1 MARTNATTV
10 DEYLQEL
17 PAERREVM
25 AAMREFIL
33 RNLPKGY
40 REAMSWGCICYEI
53 PLETFP
59 DTYNGQPLGYVGLA
73 AQKDSYSLY
82 LMGVYGDPTKRV
94 ELEKGFAKLGKK
106 MNMGKSCLRFKRT
119 EDLPLGTIAKLIAGT
134 PPKKM
139 LAMYEAARAQ
149 SKKKRATKR
158 A

>member
-1 MARTNATTV
+1 MAQSRAATV

-25 AAMREFIL
+25 AAMRELIL

-40 REAMSWGCICYEI
+40 REAMDWGCICYEV

-59 DTYNGQPLGYVGLA
+59 DTYNGKPLGYVALA

-82 LMGVYGDPTKRV
+82 LMGVYGDPKKR
-94 ELEKGFAKLGKK
+94 EMLEKAFAKLGKK

-119 EDLPLGTIAKLIAGT
+119 EDLPLDTIAKLIAGT

-139 LAMYEAARAQ
+139 IAFHEAARAE
-149 SKKKRATKR
+149 SKKRRAKRA
-158 A
+158 

>member
-1 MARTNATTV
+1 MAQSHAATV
-10 DEYLQEL
+10 DDYLQEL

-25 AAMREFIL
+25 AAVRELIL

-40 REAMSWGCICYEI
+40 REAMSFGCICYEI

-59 DTYNGQPLGYVGLA
+59 DTYNGQPLGYIGLA

-82 LMGVYGDPTKRV
+82 LMGVYGDPKKR
-94 ELEKGFAKLGKK
+94 ETLEKGFAKLGKK

-119 EDLPLGTIAKLIAGT
+119 EDLPLDTIAKLIAGT

-139 LAMYEAARAQ
+139 IAIHEAARTE
-149 SKKKRATKR
+149 SKKRRAAKRA
-158 A
+158 

>member
-1 MARTNATTV
+1 MARTYAANV

-17 PAERREVM
+17 PEERRAVM
-25 AAMREFIL
+25 HTMRELIL

-40 REAMSWGCICYEI
+40 REAMSWGCICYEV

-82 LMGVYGDPTKRV
+82 LMGVYGDPKKREV
-94 ELEKGFAKLGKK
+94 LEKGFAKLGKK
-106 MNMGKSCLRFKRT
+106 MKMGKSCLRFKRT
-119 EDLPLGTIAKLIAGT
+119 EDLPLETIAKLIAST

-139 LAMYEAARAQ
+139 IAIHETARTE
-149 SKKKRATKR
+149 SKQRRATKR